1 MKIQVKDIMSAPV
14 VTTTIDS
21 EVAYAR
27 ELMERKDVSAI
38 PVVEMGEGFIKVRG
52 LVTLYDLSG
61 ISDEDMYITE
71 IMSTDIRVVPPDMD
85 VVQAASV
92 MVEHGIH
99 HLIVMDTKGIM
110 GILSSMDFVRLVA
123 EKKLLP
129 SSTVY

>member
-21 EVAYAR
+21 EVAYVR

-52 LVTLYDLSG
+52 LLTLYDLSG
-61 ISDEDMYITE
+61 VTDEDMYVTE

-85 VVQAASV
+85 AAQAASV
-92 MVEHGIH
+92 MVDHGIH
-99 HLIVMDTKGIM
+99 HLIVMDTEGIM
-110 GILSSMDFVRLVA
+110 GILSSMDYVRLVA

-129 SSTVY
+129 SSAAY